1 MNNLILRTTN
11 SPYGDINKG
20 SVLAQSELDGNFVSL
35 KGEVIY
41 TSTTNND
48 LVTFTKYNGESFTFS
63 IGTDC
68 VFITYSEFY
77 DLIQEEKLVPH
88 EFYQITDFQTVLD
101 VPDFNVDGGPK
112 LEVSVGY
119 GDVSPII
126 VYATSDSTIDS
137 YAYQPEF
144 PNDKITYD
152 WSFTETENTGT
163 PAFGRISERID
174 SNGNRTDYDHESVYF
189 IRYES
194 YDKGILLT
202 GVIRDID
209 GVNGVLSGDGCSFNS
224 EIIVNEPIILN
235 TKYYLGFDLSVN
247 VIAIIDD
254 NTLLFDTTPDY
265 QILINGVSF
274 EAYLSVHTGIFDRY
288 KEFYIGQKSDGN
300 YTQVAT
306 FQSGCKN
313 TYVGDFVKFWQD
325 YGQTFLLSNNV
336 FSYNCS
342 SNILGDIT
350 FNNTFGDDFNNN
362 KCGRYMVGNTFNTS
376 VVSNIIIGG
385 FVNNIVGTN
394 FTNNIIWEGFE
405 GNIIG
410 SSFRLN
416 EIKNKCYG
424 NIFGDEF
431 SENKIGSECI
441 QNIIG
446 PSFRENIIGRRFTNN
461 IIEDSFT
468 NNTIGNSCYNN
479 TIGYKF
485 YGNNIGDAFHDNII
499 AHDSYGNTIGDSFY
513 ENSIGYKFSNNT
525 IGNSFYLNTIGDDF
539 TSNITSRYFHENIID
554 NGFTKNQILNV
565 FYGNKMKKDF
575 QSNIVYSQVFSIDF
589 STSGYVYQPFTCE
602 IIANSIGDNR
612 LRYTDPLDTLKYVA
626 ITD

>member
-63 IGTDC
+63 IGTGC

-77 DLIQEEKLVPH
+77 DLIQEGNLVPH
-88 EFYQITDFQTVLD
+88 EFYQITDFQTVFD
-101 VPDFNVDGGPK
+101 IPDFNVDGSPK
-112 LEVSVGY
+112 SEVAAGH
-119 GDVSPII
+119 GDESPII
-126 VYATSDSTIDS
+126 VYATSENTIDS
-137 YAYQPEF
+137 YAYQPDF

-152 WSFTETENTGT
+152 WSFNQTENSGT
-163 PAFGRISERID
+163 PAFGRITERID

-194 YDKGILLT
+194 YDKGITLT
-202 GVIRDID
+202 GVITDID
-209 GVNGVLSGDGCSFNS
+209 GVNGVLSGAGCSFNS
-224 EIIVNEPIILN
+224 EIVVNEPIILN
-235 TKYYLGFDLSVN
+235 TKNYLDFDLSVN

-254 NTLLFDTTPDY
+254 NTLLFDTTPYY
-265 QILINGVSF
+265 QILINGESF

-313 TYVGDFVKFWQD
+313 TYVGDFVKFWED

-336 FSYNCS
+336 FSYNAI

-350 FNNTFGDDFNNN
+350 FNNTFGDDFSNN
-362 KCGRYMVGNTFNTS
+362 KCGRYMQGNTFNTS
-376 VVSNIIIGG
+376 VVSNTIIGN
-385 FVNNIVGTN
+385 FSNNLVGAN
-394 FTNNIIWEGFE
+394 FSNNIILEGFE
-405 GNIIG
+405 GNII
-410 SSFRLN
+410 SQSFTLN

-424 NIFGDEF
+424 NVFGAEF
-431 SENKIGSECI
+431 SENKIGSECVE
-441 QNIIG
+441 NIIG
-446 PSFRENIIGRRFTNN
+446 SSFRENIIGRRFTNN

-468 NNTIGNSCYNN
+468 NNNIGNAFNN
-479 TIGYKF
+479 NSIDYKF
-485 YGNNIGDAFHDNII
+485 YGNNIGDAFHGNII
-499 AHDSYGNTIGDSFY
+499 AQDSYGNTIGDSFY
-513 ENSIGYKFSNNT
+513 QNSIGYKFSNNT
-525 IGNSFYLNTIGDDF
+525 IGNEFYLNTIGDDF
-539 TSNITSRYFHENIID
+539 TSNITSIYFHENTID
-554 NGFTKNQILNV
+554 NNFTKNQILNV
-565 FYGNKMKKDF
+565 FYDNKVKTSF
-575 QSNIVYSQVFSIDF
+575 QSNMIYSQVFSIDF

-602 IIANSIGDNR
+602 IIANSNSDNR
-612 LRYTDPLDTLKYVA
+612 LRFTDPSDNLRYVA